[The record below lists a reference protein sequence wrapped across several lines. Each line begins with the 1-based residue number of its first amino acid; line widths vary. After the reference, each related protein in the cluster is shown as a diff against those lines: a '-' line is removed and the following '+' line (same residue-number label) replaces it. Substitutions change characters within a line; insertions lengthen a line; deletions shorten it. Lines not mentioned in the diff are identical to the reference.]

1 MSTSGKFPGALRRTF
16 GVELEILVPWLWED
30 EPDPDQKIAGDIPP
44 ILRLPVS
51 LKKAYESPNYV
62 DNDEVLQL
70 VYDTFA
76 DMLNAH
82 GLPTESIDL
91 RAFDA
96 GSGSDSSGSSDK
108 YTKWIIKRDASIIHP
123 DGGYKWYGMEIISP
137 VERASPE
144 AFGLVRY
151 VLNVIKSKYRT
162 TANQTCAFHV
172 HVGDGLEL
180 MSLDHTRRVA
190 GLLWAADPLLACVH
204 PPHRRNNYYCQSIRE
219 RSNLAHGRKAAE
231 KDQWE
236 LNLGCCNVY
245 IGGEMR
251 VGESPISWREKH
263 HKKGHLIAYGK
274 TRKEGHFE
282 PFCMKDPDDY
292 SKFNDDDVLPLQQ
305 FRIVSDETLQIDT
318 RVERY
323 VVSKDKWDAIPD
335 TPYVS
340 TLDRKTPRF
349 EYPTYDPID
358 KNGGFTSL
366 QPKAAKDIGVF
377 AGIIPLYSGL
387 TSCAIEWLLR
397 AGDRPNYSFSPYSC
411 FIIEDRETRPGT
423 IEFREAAGTVDGEWA
438 ETWARICVGLT
449 QFAIH
454 APVEEYL
461 SVLIN
466 INRAACGGAPYDV
479 LDLLD
484 EAGLFAEA
492 VVVEKRLL
500 KNKEEWG
507 LKVIP
512 N

>member
-1 MSTSGKFPGALRRTF
+1 MSTSRKFPGAPRRTF

-44 ILRLPVS
+44 ILRLPIS

-62 DNDEVLQL
+62 DNDEVLQS
-70 VYDTFA
+70 VYDKFA

-96 GSGSDSSGSSDK
+96 GSGSDSSGSRDK
-108 YTKWIIKRDASIIHP
+108 I
-123 DGGYKWYGMEIISP
+123 
-137 VERASPE
+137 
-144 AFGLVRY
+144 
-151 VLNVIKSKYRT
+151 
-162 TANQTCAFHV
+162 TANQTCGFHV
-172 HVGDGLEL
+172 HVGDGPEL
-180 MSLDHTRRVA
+180 MPLEHTRRVA

-282 PFCMKDPDDY
+282 PFFMQDPDDY

-323 VVSKDKWDAIPD
+323 VVSKGKWDAIPD

-387 TSCAIEWLLR
+387 TSCVIEWLLR
-397 AGDRPNYSFSPYSC
+397 ASDRPNYSFSPYSC

-461 SVLIN
+461 SVLVN

-492 VVVEKRLL
+492 VVVERRLM

-507 LKVIP
+507 LKVMP